1 MTSQCPVKTQTGA
14 DRDNKFLP
22 NSGDFKVGPSHAVRP
37 DFWQKGSPVWK
48 ERLGSDSLAISTLQ
62 VLRNM
67 EQIVFRAA
75 LSWGEKGR
83 GIHFDF
89 DVHFTHRLN

>member
-67 EQIVFRAA
+67 EQMSVSGCSVLGRE
-75 LSWGEKGR
+75 GEG
-83 GIHFDF
+83 
-89 DVHFTHRLN
+89 TSL